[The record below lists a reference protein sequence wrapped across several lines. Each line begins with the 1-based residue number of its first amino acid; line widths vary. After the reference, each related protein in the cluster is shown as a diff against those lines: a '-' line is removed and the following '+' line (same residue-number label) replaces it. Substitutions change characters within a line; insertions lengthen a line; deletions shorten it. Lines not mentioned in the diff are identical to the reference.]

1 MGMARRRRRYRSV
14 KPIISMF
21 TFGLFGTL
29 GFSPGGVL
37 FNTFINE
44 TEKYVQYAAIV
55 MLLIIVW
62 FMHDSII
69 TPIKTMWRGYRVCGG
84 LGIIGMLFAFLAGF
98 FIVSHLESGLILLG
112 AGLAVWFVAIVAQ
125 R

>member
-1 MGMARRRRRYRSV
+1 MGMARRRKRYRSV

-37 FNTFINE
+37 FNTFVNE
-44 TEKYVQYAAIV
+44 TEKYVQYAAIIA
-55 MLLIIVW
+55 LLIIVW
-62 FMHDSII
+62 FMHDQII
-69 TPIKTMWRGYRVCGG
+69 TPIKTMWRGYRICGG
-84 LGIIGMLFAFLAGF
+84 LGIIGMLLAFLSGF
-98 FIVSHLESGLILLG
+98 VIVTHLQSGLILIG
-112 AGLAVWFVAIVAQ
+112 AAFAAWFIAIVAQ

>member
-1 MGMARRRRRYRSV
+1 
-14 KPIISMF
+14 MF

-37 FNTFINE
+37 FNTFVNE
-44 TEKYVQYAAIV
+44 TEQYVQYAAIIA
-55 MLLIIVW
+55 LLLIVW

-84 LGIIGMLFAFLAGF
+84 LGIIGMLFAFLSGF
-98 FIVSHLESGLILLG
+98 TIVTHLESALILLAAAFG
-112 AGLAVWFVAIVAQ
+112 IWFIAIVAQ

>member
-1 MGMARRRRRYRSV
+1 MGMARRRKRYKSV
-14 KPIISMF
+14 RPIISMF

-37 FNTFINE
+37 FNTFVNE
-44 TEKYVQYAAIV
+44 TEKYVQYAAIIA
-55 MLLIIVW
+55 LLVIVW

-84 LGIIGMLFAFLAGF
+84 LGIIGMLFAFLSGF
-98 FIVSHLESGLILLG
+98 VIVHHLQPGLILIG
-112 AGLAVWFVAIVAQ
+112 AAFAAWFIAIVAQ

>member
-1 MGMARRRRRYRSV
+1 MARRRKRYKSV

-37 FNTFINE
+37 FNTFVNE
-44 TEKYVQYAAIV
+44 TEKYVQYAAIIA
-55 MLLIIVW
+55 LLLIVW
-62 FMHDSII
+62 FMHDQII
-69 TPIKTMWRGYRVCGG
+69 TPIKTMWRGYRICGG

-98 FIVSHLESGLILLG
+98 FIVTRLEPGLILLG
-112 AGLAVWFVAIVAQ
+112 AAFGAWFIAIVAQ

>member
-1 MGMARRRRRYRSV
+1 MVRRRKRYKSV
-14 KPIISMF
+14 RPIISMF

-37 FNTFINE
+37 FNTFVNE
-44 TEKYVQYAAIV
+44 TEKYVQYAAIIA
-55 MLLIIVW
+55 LLIIVW

-84 LGIIGMLFAFLAGF
+84 LGIIGMLFAFLSGF
-98 FIVSHLESGLILLG
+98 TIVTHLQSGLILLG
-112 AGLAVWFVAIVAQ
+112 AAFAAWFIAIVAQ

>member
-1 MGMARRRRRYRSV
+1 
-14 KPIISMF
+14 MF

-37 FNTFINE
+37 FNIFVNE
-44 TEKYVQYAAIV
+44 TEKYVQYAAIIA
-55 MLLIIVW
+55 LLILVW

-84 LGIIGMLFAFLAGF
+84 LGIIGMLFAFLSGF
-98 FIVSHLESGLILLG
+98 TIVYPS
-112 AGLAVWFVAIVAQ
+112 AVWADPPGSGVRRMVHCD
-125 R
+125 RGPKMTR

>member
-1 MGMARRRRRYRSV
+1 
-14 KPIISMF
+14 MF

-37 FNTFINE
+37 FNTFVNE

-62 FMHDSII
+62 FMHDSIL
-69 TPIKTMWRGYRVCGG
+69 TPIRQMWRGYRVCGG
-84 LGIIGMLFAFLAGF
+84 LGIVGMLLAFISGF
-98 FIVSHLESGLILLG
+98 TIIGHLQSGLILL
-112 AGLAVWFVAIVAQ
+112 AVGLGIWFVAIVAQ

>member
-1 MGMARRRRRYRSV
+1 
-14 KPIISMF
+14 MF
-21 TFGLFGTL
+21 TLGLFATL

-37 FNTFINE
+37 FNTFVNE
-44 TEKYVQYAAIV
+44 TEKYVQYGAIIA
-55 MLLIIVW
+55 LLIIVW

-84 LGIIGMLFAFLAGF
+84 LGIIGMLFAFLSGF
-98 FIVSHLESGLILLG
+98 TIVSHLQPALILLG
-112 AGLAVWFVAIVAQ
+112 AAFGIWFIAIVAQ